1 MKNNIL
7 KWAKNKHNMLN
18 SGVAFM
24 KPLWFVS
31 DQQESIMDSWACG
44 YIVDVLLDSDH
55 LRPNYITLSW
65 LQTGP
70 NSEAGRRPASSC

>member
-1 MKNNIL
+1 
-7 KWAKNKHNMLN
+7 
-18 SGVAFM
+18 
-24 KPLWFVS
+24 
-31 DQQESIMDSWACG
+31 MDSWACG